1 MKYGMREITVASS
14 YNTVQDNIFLLL
26 IRVWIVGNKK
36 KSIVL
41 GSVNCGQKGPIKQQ
55 YIQLVNKKAPYF
67 PFFTEKGKVFGAKKA
82 QENAECHIM

>member
-26 IRVWIVGNKK
+26 IRVSIVGKK

-67 PFFTEKGKVFGAKKA
+67 PFFTEKGNVFGAKKA